1 MFIYVNIKGGQ
12 RNHICITEVYKMD
25 MKIKINI
32 FSLSQEEEDNTYTA
46 LKGSPPEVIFQQHL

>member
-32 FSLSQEEEDNTYTA
+32 FQDNGYSLSLRKRKTT
-46 LKGSPPEVIFQQHL
+46 LTPHSRVLHRR